1 MKQKGRKKII
11 NNLHGKVSEMSNELE
26 ALKES
31 VEQQQQ
37 QYSRRNCNLIH
48 RITDQKGKDTD
59 QQALKIRTSVDQL

>member
-31 VEQQQQ
+31 VEQQQ

>member
-1 MKQKGRKKII
+1 MKQKGRKKTI
-11 NNLHGKVSEMSNELE
+11 NNLYGKVSEMSNELE

-31 VEQQQQ
+31 VEQQQ